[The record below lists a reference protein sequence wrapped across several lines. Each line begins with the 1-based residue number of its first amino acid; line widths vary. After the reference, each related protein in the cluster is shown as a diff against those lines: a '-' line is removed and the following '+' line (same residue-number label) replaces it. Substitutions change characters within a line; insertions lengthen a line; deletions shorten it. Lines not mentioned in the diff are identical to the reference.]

1 MVARASSVLPSCVS
15 AGTGFVGLRRPA
27 HAVAQALLEE
37 AGVPVAAPSANRFGH
52 VSPTSAAHVVADL
65 GDRGVTV
72 LDVDADNACVLRP
85 RARARRG
92 WAADP
97 PGNPPLPSP
106 LPFQPLRGW
115 N

>member
-1 MVARASSVLPSCVS
+1 MVARATSVLPSCVS

-65 GDRGVTV
+65 GDRSVTV
-72 LDVDADNACVLRP
+72 LDVDADNACVQRGGTP
-85 RARARRG
+85 CRAQE
-92 WAADP
+92 AAGLSQQP
-97 PGNPPLPSP
+97 PSLPQQTVRS
-106 LPFQPLRGW
+106 GH
-115 N
+115 